1 MPMLRLRDR
10 TFARFVLP
18 VLLASAGYGLSLQPA
33 EAKLSSLTNLVV
45 IGDSYSDAGNSGL
58 LTNAI
63 SPPGYPYPYYA
74 DGRYSNG
81 PVTLEQV
88 WTQINPLLPPLKPS
102 QSPGGTNYAV
112 GGATSGINNFATVDP
127 NMPNNLRSSY
137 DNTSAH
143 SQLSQVLGR
152 FTPGSFDPNST
163 LFALWLGPND
173 ALYWLHTQPA
183 PAENGYTPGTITGG
197 PPVQATGNELLTNLL
212 TNINIGLESLVAGGA
227 KHVLVPNLMD
237 FSKAPAFSG
246 NPTLAAT
253 IQALSLG
260 FNQGLDQVVTQVRTN
275 HPTVDIIDFD
285 TAALFDDIFT
295 NPGSYGFSNT
305 TEACT
310 SITTPTA
317 FTAGCSPTA
326 PGWLFWDGVHVT
338 TAGHAVIASQM
349 VQSVYEVPGP
359 LPAIGGVV
367 ALGWAR
373 RLRCRV
379 RQGQGTAM
387 TTTAGR

>member
-1 MPMLRLRDR
+1 
-10 TFARFVLP
+10 
-18 VLLASAGYGLSLQPA
+18 
-33 EAKLSSLTNLVV
+33 
-45 IGDSYSDAGNSGL
+45 
-58 LTNAI
+58 
-63 SPPGYPYPYYA
+63 
-74 DGRYSNG
+74 
-81 PVTLEQV
+81 
-88 WTQINPLLPPLKPS
+88 
-102 QSPGGTNYAV
+102 
-112 GGATSGINNFATVDP
+112 
-127 NMPNNLRSSY
+127 
-137 DNTSAH
+137 
-143 SQLSQVLGR
+143 
-152 FTPGSFDPNST
+152 
-163 LFALWLGPND
+163 
-173 ALYWLHTQPA
+173 
-183 PAENGYTPGTITGG
+183 
-197 PPVQATGNELLTNLL
+197 LLTNLL
-212 TNINIGLESLVAGGA
+212 TNINIGLESVIAGGA